1 MREAVLP
8 PKVQRLRQKLSCKA
22 KEQKRYRFYSL
33 YDKIIDKET
42 LTAAYR
48 KVRANDGAPGTD
60 GVTFARID
68 EVIGEERF
76 VDELH
81 GELTAGRYKASPARR
96 VYRPKANGKLRPLG
110 IPVIQDR
117 VVQEAVLL
125 IIEPIFE
132 ADFEDCS
139 YGFRP
144 ERNAHQALE
153 RIATALKEGKT
164 EVYDADLEGYFD
176 SIPHDKL
183 MKCLRMRVVDGAVLK
198 LIKQWLEAPVVEEDQ
213 SDEDR
218 GGKPRRKVTRNTQG
232 TPQGG
237 VISPLVANLYLHWFD
252 RAVYGENGPAQWAK
266 VELVRYADDVVLLSR
281 KITPRLESFVTK
293 KIEQWLGLKINR
305 DKTRIYEVKASGHGL
320 DFLGYNFSLALA
332 PHGPKRRYWRVAP
345 SKKSVQREIAQL
357 RAMISNRQQHIPITE
372 LIGRLNLHLRGWKNY
387 YGKRHC
393 GAAMQRINWQVE
405 NRLRKHLRRRSQR
418 PWRIPEGSTL
428 LAHLRKL
435 GLVRL

>member
-81 GELTAGRYKASPARR
+81 GELTAGRYKASPVRR
-96 VYRPKANGKLRPLG
+96 VYIPKANGKLRPLG

-132 ADFEDCS
+132 ANFEDCS

-176 SIPHDKL
+176 SIPHEKL

-237 VISPLVANLYLHWFD
+237 VISPLLANLYLHWFD

-266 VELVRYADDVVLLSR
+266 VELVRYADDFVLLSR
-281 KITPRLESFVTK
+281 KITPRLESFVTE

-305 DKTRIYEVKASGHGL
+305 DKTRIYEVKASGNGL

-372 LIGRLNLHLRGWKNY
+372 LIGRLNLHLRGWQNY